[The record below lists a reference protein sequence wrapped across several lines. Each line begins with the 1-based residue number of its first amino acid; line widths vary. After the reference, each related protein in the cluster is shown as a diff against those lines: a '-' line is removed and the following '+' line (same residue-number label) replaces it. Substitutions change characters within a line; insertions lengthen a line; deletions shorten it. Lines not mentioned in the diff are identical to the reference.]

1 MKETTYLEENNRLI
15 DFLKK
20 IPVFEPFDET
30 ELGSLLKISKM
41 KVYNDKEC
49 ILKEGST
56 DSLIYFLVS
65 GKVRITKSGRDLV
78 VLRRR
83 GDVFGEM
90 GVISLAPRSASAYA
104 DGKTICL
111 ATDFYLIE
119 NLAGDD
125 RVLFG
130 YVLYRIFSE
139 ILVNRLKITTEE
151 LMKVK
156 PKSGLKFWKSST

>member
-1 MKETTYLEENNRLI
+1 MKETNYLEENNRLI

-30 ELGSLLKISKM
+30 ELGNLLKISKM
-41 KVYNDKEC
+41 KVYAGKEC
-49 ILKEGST
+49 ILREGST

-65 GKVRITKSGRDLV
+65 GKVRITKGGREIAI
-78 VLRRR
+78 LRRR

-90 GVISLAPRSASAYA
+90 GVISLAPRTASAYA

-119 NLAGDD
+119 NLAGED
-125 RVLFG
+125 RILFG

-139 ILVNRLKITTEE
+139 ILVNRLKITTDE
-151 LMKVK
+151 LMKFK
-156 PKSGLKFWKSST
+156 GKGSLKFW

>member
-1 MKETTYLEENNRLI
+1 M
-15 DFLKK
+15 
-20 IPVFEPFDET
+20 
-30 ELGSLLKISKM
+30 
-41 KVYNDKEC
+41 
-49 ILKEGST
+49 
-56 DSLIYFLVS
+56 
-65 GKVRITKSGRDLV
+65 
-78 VLRRR
+78 
-83 GDVFGEM
+83 
-90 GVISLAPRSASAYA
+90 ISLAPRSASAYA

>member
-83 GDVFGEM
+83 GMFLE
-90 GVISLAPRSASAYA
+90 RW
-104 DGKTICL
+104 
-111 ATDFYLIE
+111 E
-119 NLAGDD
+119 
-125 RVLFG
+125 
-130 YVLYRIFSE
+130 
-139 ILVNRLKITTEE
+139 
-151 LMKVK
+151 
-156 PKSGLKFWKSST
+156 